1 MNETNLINEKH
12 SFSLTFKYSPLLF
25 ILDQILRI
33 AILTAY
39 LYYEFSTWLFL
50 LGQLFIFGITV
61 PISNKIVGSIK
72 NKYRKFVNP
81 QYESLN
87 AEIDIVANIP
97 SKLVGYQLFIGYAFS
112 LWFFYYIF
120 DNHLW
125 YHYIFIVFLALF
137 GLVPFMMILV
147 LTPKYRVS
155 KKAQSIKI
163 INTKTVYSEQ
173 KNKNIP
179 LVVDETSKYP
189 NFLLQGLIF
198 EPDAIDF
205 DTVDLNDTKIAK
217 LESELKST
225 NYKTD
230 AWLLESVFLGG
241 LAFSGFLTVASANFL
256 GKEPEAFLLFIT
268 HLSNYLSSCSMDDFT
283 SIYQNSSIYFSR
295 NDLYIVIMLLCLLS
309 SVFFLLILTLRFR
322 LNSLSLNLDHIM
334 RILTIFN
341 AKEEELYNNSENF
354 DRKPNQVERFK
365 KIQKKID
372 IALIDAEKLLI
383 KIRPVF
389 IMMSIYRTIAIFL
402 FYLVLILSGFY
413 FMPIIAV
420 TIFGLAI
427 FTYLFRKIETSLN
440 IDEIKN
446 RVKRH

>member
-1 MNETNLINEKH
+1 
-12 SFSLTFKYSPLLF
+12 
-25 ILDQILRI
+25 
-33 AILTAY
+33 
-39 LYYEFSTWLFL
+39 
-50 LGQLFIFGITV
+50 
-61 PISNKIVGSIK
+61 
-72 NKYRKFVNP
+72 
-81 QYESLN
+81 
-87 AEIDIVANIP
+87 
-97 SKLVGYQLFIGYAFS
+97 
-112 LWFFYYIF
+112 
-120 DNHLW
+120 
-125 YHYIFIVFLALF
+125 
-137 GLVPFMMILV
+137 
-147 LTPKYRVS
+147 
-155 KKAQSIKI
+155 
-163 INTKTVYSEQ
+163 
-173 KNKNIP
+173 
-179 LVVDETSKYP
+179 
-189 NFLLQGLIF
+189 
-198 EPDAIDF
+198 
-205 DTVDLNDTKIAK
+205 
-217 LESELKST
+217 
-225 NYKTD
+225 
-230 AWLLESVFLGG
+230 
-241 LAFSGFLTVASANFL
+241 
-256 GKEPEAFLLFIT
+256 
-268 HLSNYLSSCSMDDFT
+268 MDDFT